1 MSAFK
6 AAIDGLDGLR
16 MSVAAVDRP
25 HRPEIEL
32 RLRKVDGRLKGES
45 LMGLTLRQARA
56 LRAAL
61 DSAIAAAAD
70 PLSAHDRDA
79 PLQDDAR
86 EASARS
92 ADHDRLSSQADA

>member
-1 MSAFK
+1 MTAFK
-6 AAIDGLDGLR
+6 AAVDGLGGLR
-16 MSVAAVDRP
+16 MSVAAVERP

-32 RLRKVDGRLKGES
+32 RLRKVDGKLRGET

-61 DSAIAAAAD
+61 DDAIAAS
-70 PLSAHDRDA
+70 LSAHDRDS
-79 PLQDDAR
+79 PSQDDAR

-92 ADHDRLSSQADA
+92 ADHARVHDHADS